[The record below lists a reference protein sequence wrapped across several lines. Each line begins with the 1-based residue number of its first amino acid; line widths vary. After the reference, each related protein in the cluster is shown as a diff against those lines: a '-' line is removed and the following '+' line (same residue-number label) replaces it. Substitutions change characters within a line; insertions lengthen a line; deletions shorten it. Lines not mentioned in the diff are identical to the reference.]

1 MKVGQ
6 SVYAIGTPFG
16 EVNFNNFTWGGVSR
30 IDSKAGIIQHTASV
44 NAGNSGGPLLNSQ
57 AEVIGVNTSIE
68 PPQVFE
74 FVNGKPQASSVVVKG
89 NVGISRALSLSRLR
103 QFISS
108 AKQKKIARVSPHL
121 KDRSQ
126 SQANQLQ
133 FDGKEV
139 SGVLNDSIVR
149 DVDGSYVN
157 YYIFEGKIG
166 QPIVV
171 DMLSQ
176 DVDSQLV
183 LYKISKQA
191 DGSLTPDWSRVIAEN
206 DDVTPANLNSRLLAT
221 LPENGIYLLVAKSYG
236 NVESGRYRLSA
247 KITSPTL
254 SAQAQANKKVRF
266 FCAQG
271 YDQDAKQYIPTT
283 YAWNPQRQGKI
294 ALIRWKSQY
303 FEQFGW
309 NAQKR
314 CGEIS
319 PKFQTAYQNGNLR
332 YLTAGTWDKKAVIC
346 GVRKQ
351 GDNCGADYLFTIKPT
366 DEPGLVAQQLMG
378 LLTGDAG
385 GVGVLTQSTG
395 SVYID
400 LEQFLSTAPLEANR

>member
-1 MKVGQ
+1 M
-6 SVYAIGTPFG
+6 
-16 EVNFNNFTWGGVSR
+16 
-30 IDSKAGIIQHTASV
+30 
-44 NAGNSGGPLLNSQ
+44 
-57 AEVIGVNTSIE
+57 
-68 PPQVFE
+68 FE

-139 SGVLNDSIVR
+139 SGVLNDSVVR

-157 YYIFEGKIG
+157 YYIFEGKVG
-166 QPIVV
+166 QPIAV

-191 DGSLTPDWSRVIAEN
+191 DGILTPDWSRVIAEN
-206 DDVTPANLNSRLLAT
+206 DDVAPANLNSRLLAT
-221 LPENGIYLLVAKSYG
+221 LPENGMYLLVAKSYG
-236 NVESGRYRLSA
+236 AVESGRYRLSA
-247 KITSPTL
+247 EIPSSTST
-254 SAQAQANKKVRF
+254 AQAQTNQKVRF

-271 YDQDAKQYIPTT
+271 YDQDARQQIPTT
-283 YAWNPQRQGKI
+283 YVWNPQRQGKI
-294 ALIRWKSQY
+294 ALIRWKSEY
-303 FEQFGW
+303 FEQVGW
-309 NAQKR
+309 NAKKR
-314 CGEIS
+314 CEEIS
-319 PKFQTAYQNGNLR
+319 PRFQTAYQNGNLR
-332 YLTAGTWDKKAVIC
+332 YLTAGFWDKKSVIC
-346 GVRKQ
+346 AVRKQ
-351 GDNCGADYLFTIKPT
+351 GDSCGTDYLFALKPI

-385 GVGVLTQSTG
+385 GVGVLTQSSG

-400 LEQFLSTAPLEANR
+400 FDKFLGTAPLDVSR